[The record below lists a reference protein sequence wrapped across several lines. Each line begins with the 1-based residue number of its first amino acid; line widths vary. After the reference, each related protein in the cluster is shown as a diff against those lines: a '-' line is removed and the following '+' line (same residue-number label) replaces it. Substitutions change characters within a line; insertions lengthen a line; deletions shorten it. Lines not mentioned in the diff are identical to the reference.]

1 MGPIDFQRPTSQ
13 PRLGWLILLVGS
25 VCVAAASRLSSRYEA
40 ARVQAAGALEEQH
53 DLARQRARPVPAMAP
68 TQADVR
74 TRTALAQSD
83 APLLGT
89 LRAIERTA
97 QDPVYLRS
105 LNLDPAAHTVKLEA
119 EAPTFADALA
129 YVQTLDAEPL
139 LHPAMLTAHNDVPE
153 QVSGKTHLTFT
164 VMTRWNRR

>member
-1 MGPIDFQRPTSQ
+1 MQS
-13 PRLGWLILLVGS
+13 
-25 VCVAAASRLSSRYEA
+25 AS
-40 ARVQAAGALEEQH
+40 ALEEQH
-53 DLARQRARPVPAMAP
+53 ELARQRARPVPVAAP
-68 TQADVR
+68 TQTDIR
-74 TRTALAQSD
+74 TRSALAQSD

-89 LRAIERTA
+89 LRAIERTS

-139 LHPAMLTAHNDVPE
+139 LHPAMLTSHNDVPE
-153 QVSGKTHLTFT
+153 QISVKTHLTFT

>member
-1 MGPIDFQRPTSQ
+1 MPTIDFQRPPAQ
-13 PRLGWLILLVGS
+13 PRLGWLILLVGLMS
-25 VCVAAASRLSSRYEA
+25 VAAAFRLNNRYEA
-40 ARVQAAGALEEQH
+40 ARARSASALEQEH
-53 DLARQRARPVPAMAP
+53 ELAWQRARPVSIAAP
-68 TQADVR
+68 TQVDIR
-74 TRTALAQSD
+74 TRSALAQSD
-83 APLLGT
+83 VPLLGT

-153 QVSGKTHLTFT
+153 QVTGKTHLTFT